1 MKLLID
7 ESVNKVVVDKLRN
20 NGFDVLYVAE
30 FSPSVDDETVLTHAN
45 NSRSLLLTADKDFGE
60 LVFR

>member
-7 ESVNKVVVDKLRN
+7 ESVNKAVVDKLRN

-45 NSRSLLLTADKDFGE
+45 NSRSLLLTADKDLGN
-60 LVFR
+60 